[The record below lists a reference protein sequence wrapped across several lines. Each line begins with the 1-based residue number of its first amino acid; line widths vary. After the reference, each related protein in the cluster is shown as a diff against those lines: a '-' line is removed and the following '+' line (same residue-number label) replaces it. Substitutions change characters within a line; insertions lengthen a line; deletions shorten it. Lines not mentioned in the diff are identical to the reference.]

1 MNLRDGY
8 SAIMEA
14 VAAAWVLPEKLT
26 VSQWAD
32 RKRVLSSKSASEPGQ
47 WRTARNPLLREPMD
61 ALSDHHPCSQVTAM
75 FCSQFGKSEI
85 LNNWVGY
92 TIDHAPAPMLLV
104 EPSIGTAERYSKQR
118 IEPML
123 EAAPSLREKV
133 PSARKR
139 DSGNTLLLKEF
150 PGGILVIGGAGSS
163 DSLASMPIKKLGMD
177 EIDRYPA
184 ALGSEGSTLKQAEQR
199 TVTFPRSKQLN
210 VSTPVR
216 MPQDDDDLAGSPI
229 WRKWQSS
236 SRAEYHVPCPHCG
249 HLQAL
254 HFEHLRWEKEVDQRG
269 VRVHRPETAVYMC
282 QGPGCGLAIEERA
295 KVDMLPEVVDG
306 GQARWVHDR
315 PWITDHL
322 GYQANALYTPIG
334 LGRTWAEI
342 ATEWLE
348 ACRDRSKL
356 VTFWNLVLGLPFDD
370 HADRLSEQDLEKQ
383 AEDYP
388 LRLVPR
394 GYYLLSAAVDTQID
408 HLDFLVRAWGPNER
422 SVVVDR
428 VKIHGDPEG
437 DQVWHELTRL
447 RHQTFANVCGVPL
460 RIGMTAIDTG
470 GASTARVYRY
480 CREMRADNV
489 IAVKGSSQRKM
500 PVLNKPRRTEAK
512 NAKGEM
518 SKHGVALWL
527 VGTDTAKEALFARL
541 ADWAEVEKPE
551 HRMVRLTKQL
561 GSDAFRELTAE
572 VFDAHSGLWKKL
584 RARNEF
590 LDLMVYSHA
599 AACHPSMRV
608 DKLTTADWAYYEEK
622 LEPSTADLFAGAGA
636 ADAAGPGSAGAA
648 EPAATAAAQGAAAG
662 TLAADPS
669 TGPAADH
676 ALTATPSAGH
686 QAAPHHAQTAA
697 SAQQQADD
705 GWLGH
710 TDDWL

>member
-8 SAIMEA
+8 SAVME
-14 VAAAWVLPEKLT
+14 VIAAAWVLPEKIT

-32 RKRVLSSKSASEPGQ
+32 LKRILSSKSASEPGQ

-123 EAAPSLREKV
+123 EAAPTLREKV

-184 ALGSEGSTLKQAEQR
+184 ALGPEGSTLKQAEQR

-216 MPQDDDDLAGSPI
+216 MPLDDDDIGGSPI
-229 WRKWQSS
+229 WRKYQAS
-236 SRAEYHVPCPHCG
+236 SRATYHVPCPHCG
-249 HLQAL
+249 HLQPL
-254 HFEHLRWEKEVDQRG
+254 LFEHLRWEKEVDQRG

-282 QGPGCGLAIEERA
+282 QGTGCGLAIEERA
-295 KVDMLPEVVDG
+295 KVDMLPDVPMG
-306 GQARWVHDR
+306 GLARWVHER
-315 PWITDHL
+315 PWITDHQ

-342 ATEWLE
+342 AAEWLE

-370 HADRLSEQDLEKQ
+370 HADRLSEQDLEQK

-388 LRLVPR
+388 LRSVLR
-394 GYYLLSAAVDTQID
+394 GYYLLSASVDVQTD
-408 HLDFLVRAWGPNER
+408 HIDFLVRGWGPNER
-422 SVVVDR
+422 NVVVDR
-428 VKIHGDPEG
+428 VKIYLDPES
-437 DQVWHELTRL
+437 DQCWHELTRL
-447 RHQTFANVCGVPL
+447 RHQTFVNACGVPL

-470 GASTARVYRY
+470 GDHTARVYRY
-480 CREMRADNV
+480 CREMRNDSVMA
-489 IAVKGSSQRKM
+489 IKGGTVRKL
-500 PVLNKPRRTEAK
+500 PVLSKPTRKDTK
-512 NAKGEM
+512 NSKGEAA
-518 SKHGVALWL
+518 KHGVLLWT

-541 ADWAEVEKPE
+541 GDWAEVEKPE
-551 HRMVRLTKQL
+551 HRMVRLTKHL
-561 GSDAFRELTAE
+561 GREAFRELTAE
-572 VFDAHSGLWKKL
+572 VFDPGTGLWKKL
-584 RARNEF
+584 RARNEM

-608 DKLTTADWAYYEEK
+608 DKLTAADWAYLEK
-622 LEPSTADLFAGAGA
+622 MLEPTTHDMFAAQPA
-636 ADAAGPGSAGAA
+636 TPAEAPAPAAGVAQAPAPAPSAPT
-648 EPAATAAAQGAAAG
+648 PA
-662 TLAADPS
+662 
-669 TGPAADH
+669 PAADSH
-676 ALTATPSAGH
+676 AGSGAWLQHDTENWLT
-686 QAAPHHAQTAA
+686 
-697 SAQQQADD
+697 D
-705 GWLGH
+705 
-710 TDDWL
+710 